1 MPVYT
6 FARANRECWKRTSD
20 GSVYIVTGIT
30 GPAGANNIIR
40 VEFFYWDKSSNTI
53 STDAIPIS
61 GSSINLLPWDDYA
74 SSIDL
79 HQITVWDQCPNLLD
93 FVHNQ
98 LATNP
103 YEIPAD
109 ILVSINSF
117 KAAYDARRLAQT
129 QIVPQLAAATGP
141 VVYSWTSPIL
151 TPVAPTYNLT
161 TGVLTLGTPKAK
173 HKIPENANR
182 DICKECGR
190 KTKEVALFTTTT
202 HYCPDCE

>member
-1 MPVYT
+1 MNT
-6 FARANRECWKRTSD
+6 MTSPEKQKL
-20 GSVYIVTGIT
+20 YIVMCIGCLEC
-30 GPAGANNIIR
+30 GNDSR
-40 VEFFYWDKSSNTI
+40 VLATCKTWEEASDIAYQKSKT
-53 STDAIPIS
+53 
-61 GSSINLLPWDDYA
+61 DDYA